1 MFSFWRKR
9 SAETEEGST
18 TKSNRDLVRLSVV
31 GCGDAFGSGGRL
43 QTCFHVA
50 LPDTQFLIDC
60 GATALI
66 GLQRLALN
74 PNDVDT
80 IVLSHLHGDHYAG
93 LVWWIMHAQY
103 VSGRSRPLTVIG
115 PEGTR
120 ERYLGAAEVLFP
132 GSTSVEPS
140 FDVHFQVYREHEIF
154 EAPGFTVK
162 PFPVSHPSGALSS
175 AIRIEAGGRVIA
187 FSGDTEWKDE
197 LLACAAEAD
206 LFICEC
212 FGYRDKE
219 HYHMSWIDIEAKLP
233 EITAQNILL
242 THLGEKMLANVD
254 QVRQPRVDVADDGMI
269 IDL

>member
-1 MFSFWRKR
+1 GVPGKINR
-9 SAETEEGST
+9 GS
-18 TKSNRDLVRLSVV
+18 VRLSVV

-74 PNDVDT
+74 PNNVDT

-103 VSGRSRPLTVIG
+103 VSDRSTPLTVIG

-140 FDVHFQVYREHEIF
+140 FDVHFQVYREYEVS
-154 EAPGFTVK
+154 EAAGFSVQ

-175 AIRIEAGGRVIA
+175 ALRIETEGRVIA

-197 LLACAAEAD
+197 LLGCAAEAD
-206 LFICEC
+206 IFICEC

-219 HYHMSWIDIEAKLP
+219 HYHMSWTDIEPKLP
-233 EITAQNILL
+233 EITAQKILL
-242 THLGEKMLANVD
+242 THLGEKMLANLD
-254 QVRQPRVDVADDGMI
+254 QVSQPRVNVADDGMI

>member
-1 MFSFWRKR
+1 MFSFWRKQ
-9 SAETEEGST
+9 SAKPEAAATNG
-18 TKSNRDLVRLSVV
+18 NRGPLRLSVV

-50 LPDTQFLIDC
+50 VNNTQFLIDC

-66 GLQRLALN
+66 GMQRLQLN

-93 LVWWIMHAQY
+93 LVWWIMHAQF
-103 VSGRSRPLTVIG
+103 VSERANPLTVIG
-115 PEGTR
+115 PEGTK
-120 ERYLGAAEVLFP
+120 ERYIGAAEILFP

-140 FDVHFQVYREHEIF
+140 FDIHFETFQEYEVT
-154 EAPGFTVK
+154 EARGFNVK

-175 AIRIEAGGRVIA
+175 ALRFEADGRVIS
-187 FSGDTEWKDE
+187 FSGDTEWKDN
-197 LLACAAEAD
+197 LVVCAANSD
-206 LFICEC
+206 VFICEC

-219 HYHMSWIDIEAKLP
+219 HYHISWVDIESRLP
-233 EITAQNILL
+233 QITANKLLL

-254 QVRQPRVDVADDGMI
+254 KIRHPRVDFAEDGMVL
-269 IDL
+269 DL